1 MKLSIK
7 KARELG
13 IVVPKEKPKSRTS
26 PQKRKENGSN
36 EMFLALCEAAG
47 IGRPLTEVQ
56 FCPGRRWRFDYF
68 FPGNIALE
76 VEGGVWT
83 QGRHTR
89 GAGFLKDV
97 EKYNEATILGY
108 RVLRCTPKEI
118 NNGSA
123 IELVIRAIEKR

>member
-1 MKLSIK
+1 MKLSRRQ
-7 KARELG
+7 AVAMG
-13 IVVPKEKPKSRTS
+13 IVVPKRDGRPKLPKPS
-26 PQKRKENGSN
+26 GSN
-36 EMFLALCEAAG
+36 EMFLALCEASG
-47 IGRPLTEVQ
+47 IGRPKTEYT
-56 FCPGRRWRFDYF
+56 FCPGRKWRFDYL

-118 NNGSA
+118 NNGEA
-123 IELVIRAIEKR
+123 IELVRRAI